1 MTMNDN
7 EVQDLNTSKLDSQWN
22 DRAWR
27 ASLHFCVFKK
37 DVHSPMSDA
46 SLARLF
52 FVHIPDAVR
61 IDETGEQ
68 AASSEARFLSRRIEQ
83 DMVVGRD
90 YDRWL
95 AGYNHINPETRAMF
109 ARGKENS
116 LNRVLDRLAE
126 IGGFERED
134 ILIREKNEDLKALS
148 EKRVVSLADRQ
159 KNSSDRAAAMK
170 SLGMNSQ
177 GF

>member
-1 MTMNDN
+1 
-7 EVQDLNTSKLDSQWN
+7 
-22 DRAWR
+22 
-27 ASLHFCVFKK
+27 
-37 DVHSPMSDA
+37 MSDA
-46 SLARLF
+46 ALARLF

-61 IDETGEQ
+61 IDQTGEQ
-68 AASSEARFLSRRIEQ
+68 ATSSEARFLSRRIEQ

-95 AGYNHINPETRAMF
+95 AGYNHINPETRAIF

-134 ILIREKNEDLKALS
+134 ILIREKNEDMKALT
-148 EKRVVSLADRQ
+148 EQRVVSLADRQ

-170 SLGMNSQ
+170 SLGMNGQ